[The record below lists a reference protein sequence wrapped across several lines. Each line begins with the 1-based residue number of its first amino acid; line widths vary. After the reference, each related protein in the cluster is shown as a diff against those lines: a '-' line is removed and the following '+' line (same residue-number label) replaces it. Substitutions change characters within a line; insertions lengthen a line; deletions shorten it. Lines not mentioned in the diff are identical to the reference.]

1 MVSPYESITSLFYV
15 LTLDMIVVF
24 FGTVGELPLERLL
37 EIYDLQ
43 RQSRTPESDKEELT
57 EG

>member
-1 MVSPYESITSLFYV
+1 
-15 LTLDMIVVF
+15 MIVVF

>member
-1 MVSPYESITSLFYV
+1 MVSPYEGITSLFYV